1 MTRFVSRD
9 GDSKITGHFANLQPG
24 FAEEEVADDNAEL
37 LAFINPPKRRRVDR
51 RTIIERLATADLL
64 DEAEAALL
72 AAPTLTRWKWNT
84 ALEGVY
90 FDDAETVA
98 FLQSIGADPAVI
110 LAP

>member
-1 MTRFVSRD
+1 MTRFVKRNDD
-9 GDSKITGHFANLQPG
+9 GKITGHFANLQPG
-24 FAEEEVADDNAEL
+24 IAEEEVADDNADL

-51 RTIIERLATADLL
+51 RTIIERLAAANLL

-72 AAPTLTRWKWNT
+72 AAPTITRWKWNT

-90 FDDAETVA
+90 FDDPETLT
-98 FLQSIGADPAVI
+98 FLAAIGADSDAI